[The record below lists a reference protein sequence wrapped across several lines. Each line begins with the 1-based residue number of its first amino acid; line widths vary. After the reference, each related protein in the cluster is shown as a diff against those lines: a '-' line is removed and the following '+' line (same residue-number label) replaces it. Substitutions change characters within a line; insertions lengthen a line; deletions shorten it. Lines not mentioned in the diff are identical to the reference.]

1 MDAVTKSLDDDQRGG
16 DPPRSSQSLRLT
28 EDQLPQITALVKEYQ
43 EPVFRYHLRAT
54 RDPHLSQDLTQETH
68 LRMCRAV
75 AKGKVFTGNPSAYAM
90 AIAKNV
96 LIDHVRK
103 RVLEVPV
110 GESISDVYA
119 AWLNRHGDS
128 DPTAASVRFVELLNE
143 VRASINN
150 NAELEVW
157 EYFYLWR
164 MTRSEIAKLLNVSDT
179 TVYRRLK
186 AAVAKAG
193 NIS

>member
-1 MDAVTKSLDDDQRGG
+1 MDAVTKSLDDDQHGG
-16 DPPRSSQSLRLT
+16 DPPRSSQALRLT
-28 EDQLPQITALVKEYQ
+28 GDQLSQITALVKEYQ
-43 EPVFRYHLRAT
+43 EPVFRFHLRIT
-54 RDPHLSQDLTQETH
+54 QDLHLAQDLTQETH

-90 AIAKNV
+90 ATAKNV
-96 LIDHVRK
+96 FLDHVRK
-103 RVLEVPV
+103 RVREVPV
-110 GESISDVYA
+110 GESISNVYA

-143 VRASINN
+143 VRTAINN
-150 NAELEVW
+150 DAELEVW
-157 EYFYLWR
+157 EYFYLWH
-164 MTRSEIAKLLNVSDT
+164 MTRAEIAKLLNVSET

-186 AAVAKAG
+186 AAVEKAG